1 MYPTHWMGSTDPNV
15 FSGVAKFTVGEKTHF
30 INLESF
36 ADHQVIAKMLDAAF
50 AEGQAAMRE
59 TVKRKLAA
67 IEI

>member
-1 MYPTHWMGSTDPNV
+1 MYPTHWMGDTDPNV
-15 FSGVAKFTVGEKTHF
+15 LAGVAKFTVGEKTHF

-36 ADHQVIAKMLDAAF
+36 TDHQVIAKMLDAAF